1 MDPDELLVFV
11 ASLVITARAGFRWY
25 WRLANAGP
33 PYSVA
38 TPSVRVM
45 LGVLPI
51 ALLVGMACVL
61 RAGAA
66 REVREDTIYVWL
78 FLALGAAWL
87 ALAWKVTA
95 WLGIDV
101 GDDALE
107 RNNSAACVAT
117 CGVLVSSMTIYGFA
131 NIGEG
136 PTIWTTIG
144 PATLGAG
151 AAVVLMATYQSVSGA
166 ADAITI
172 DRDLASGIRFAG
184 VALGG
189 GLILGRPLAGD
200 YVSVADTLREFFCQ
214 AWPALALVGL
224 ATLVERRLRPNPEQ
238 PRPNAWQRGLLPALG
253 YVVVGVV
260 DLIHLG
266 VPTVTRAPPW

>member
-1 MDPDELLVFV
+1 MDHDELLVFV
-11 ASLVITARAGFRWY
+11 TSLGISAWAGSHWY

-33 PYSVA
+33 PYSRA
-38 TPSVRVM
+38 TLRVRIV
-45 LGVLPI
+45 LGALPI
-51 ALLVGMACVL
+51 ALLVVL
-61 RAGAA
+61 NSALQAGAA
-66 REVREDTIYVWL
+66 REVREDSVYSWL

-117 CGVLVSSMTIYGFA
+117 CGALVGSMTIYGFA

-144 PATLGAG
+144 PAALGSV
-151 AAVVLMATYQSVSGA
+151 AAVGLMATYQSLSGA

-172 DRDLASGIRFAG
+172 DRDLASGIRFA
-184 VALGG
+184 ALALSS

-200 YVSVADTLREFFCQ
+200 YVSAADTLGELFGQ
-214 AWPALALVGL
+214 AWPVLPLVGL
-224 ATLVERRLRPNPEQ
+224 ATWVERRLRPTPEQ
-238 PRPNAWQRGLLPALG
+238 SDTLRRGLLPSLG
-253 YVVVGVV
+253 YVALGVL
-260 DLIHLG
+260 DLVHLG
-266 VPTVTRAPPW
+266 LPTVTGAPR

>member
-11 ASLVITARAGFRWY
+11 GSLGIAAWAGLRWY

-33 PYSVA
+33 PYSGA
-38 TPSVRVM
+38 TRSVRFI

-51 ALLVGMACVL
+51 ALLIAL
-61 RAGAA
+61 DWALQAGAA
-66 REVREDTIYVWL
+66 REVREDTIYAWL

-87 ALAWKVTA
+87 AVTWKVTA

-117 CGVLVSSMTIYGFA
+117 CGALVGSMTIYGFA

-144 PATLGAG
+144 PAALGG
-151 AAVVLMATYQSVSGA
+151 VAAVALMATFQAVSGA

-172 DRDLASGIRFAG
+172 DRDLAGGTRFAG
-184 VALGG
+184 LALGG

-200 YVSVADTLREFFCQ
+200 YVSTADTLGDFFCQ
-214 AWPALALVGL
+214 AWPGLPLIGLAAWVEQRLRPTREHPHPSTLRCGLLPSLGYVLVGL
-224 ATLVERRLRPNPEQ
+224 F
-238 PRPNAWQRGLLPALG
+238 
-253 YVVVGVV
+253 
-260 DLIHLG
+260 DLILLG
-266 VPTVTRAPPW
+266 LPTLTRAPP